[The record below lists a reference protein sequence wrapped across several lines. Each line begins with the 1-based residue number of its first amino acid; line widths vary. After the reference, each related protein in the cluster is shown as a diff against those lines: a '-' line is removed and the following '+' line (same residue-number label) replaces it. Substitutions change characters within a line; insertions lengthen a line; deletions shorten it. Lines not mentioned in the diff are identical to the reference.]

1 MPLINCKVELKLK
14 WQGIVFLSAAGNDNA
29 NANNIFT
36 MKDTKL
42 YVPVVTISE
51 RDNQKLSKLLLLE
64 SVEYLFEFI
73 QIKIDSKRFKTQRY
87 YLHNQKW

>member
-1 MPLINCKVELKLK
+1 M
-14 WQGIVFLSAAGNDNA
+14 FLSAAGNDNA

-42 YVPVVTISE
+42 CVPVVTISE